1 MEKITTVTKTSSR
14 KRLLEIANDDVI
26 PNDDMDGIM
35 IADEF
40 SSKNDTFGEI
50 VADQTN
56 VVSKKST
63 EIEENMTNGTRPK
76 KFKSKKL
83 NEFGKPLNDQDLCQN
98 ELAIFKDET
107 VMENFFQEWKDENQK
122 TMENQM
128 QAIKNNHILISCE
141 QEIRQRDQEI
151 QIKDQEIILKSTEA
165 QIKTNNELL
174 AVLKRIIQK

>member
-63 EIEENMTNGTRPK
+63 EIEEKSNMAFARFSHHT
-76 KFKSKKL
+76 
-83 NEFGKPLNDQDLCQN
+83 C
-98 ELAIFKDET
+98 
-107 VMENFFQEWKDENQK
+107 
-122 TMENQM
+122 
-128 QAIKNNHILISCE
+128 SC
-141 QEIRQRDQEI
+141 
-151 QIKDQEIILKSTEA
+151 S
-165 QIKTNNELL
+165 
-174 AVLKRIIQK
+174 